1 MSRTIIYIALCAIV
15 LGKKVI
21 NPGEQLPDGIATGKI
36 QALLDNKSIEAK
48 EIDAE
53 PVKTKNTVASKPAL
67 VPDASATE
75 VTGDGSGKSL
85 PDVSNTEK
93 TAEGMGGENTAII
106 KRAVSKDDRVIELN
120 ALSAAALKKVAGE
133 LNVSGAAQMKK
144 EALVEAI
151 TAVEFAVS
159 DKE

>member
-1 MSRTIIYIALCAIV
+1 MSTKNYVAVCAV
-15 LGKKVI
+15 AVGKKII
-21 NPGEQLPDGIATGKI
+21 NPGDPIPSGVVPAKI
-36 QALLDNKSIEAK
+36 NAWLGNNSIEEA
-48 EIDAE
+48 DA
-53 PVKTKNTVASKPAL
+53 PTHT
-67 VPDASATE
+67 SAAE
-75 VTGDGSGKSL
+75 VTGDGSGQSL
-85 PDVSNTEK
+85 PDVSNTEQ
-93 TAEGMGGENTAII
+93 TAEGIDGENTAII

-159 DKE
+159 DEE

>member
-1 MSRTIIYIALCAIV
+1 MSRTIIYIALCAIA

-53 PVKTKNTVASKPAL
+53 PVKTTTVASKPAL

-85 PDVSNTEK
+85 PDVSNTEQ
-93 TAEGMGGENTAII
+93 TAEGIGGENAAII

-151 TAVEFAVS
+151 TAVEFAP
-159 DKE
+159 KE